1 MIQTINGI
9 DILIMLIG
17 IAIGTRFGITVQ
29 RARDYENEL
38 NKKEDF
44 NDWLN
49 GQPIIEQ
56 MRRDG
61 WHL

>member
-17 IAIGTRFGITVQ
+17 LAIGTRFGITVQ
-29 RARDYENEL
+29 RARDYEKEL

-61 WHL
+61 WNL

>member
-17 IAIGTRFGITVQ
+17 LAIGTRFGITIQ
-29 RARDYENEL
+29 RARDYEKEL

-61 WHL
+61 WNL